1 MATVLKRILYM
12 TLVLLTAACSTSEDD
27 SSLAEGGSVTVAFDA
42 KMGSS
47 VSQGA
52 ATRTPKNA
60 IEDNAALST
69 KGFGVFACYT
79 GLHKYEDSNVH
90 PDFMY
95 NEHVFSNDNGAT
107 WIYSPLKYWPNGEGE
122 VAGLTGINPH
132 YVSFMAYAPWC
143 DDVNPNYCITSFSL
157 QGEVGN
163 PWLTYR
169 LAYQTEE
176 EQDFLNRQVDLLY
189 ATQLDQKK
197 PTTAYRVPFAFNH
210 ALACVGDKITI
221 ECSSGL
227 KSQIEGRIN
236 GTITKAKVVV
246 SSLKIEY
253 TLTSKGRLVLWSK
266 DEANWQTIFSE
277 DPLCTRILNFLKTDD
292 RSDDEE
298 VHIFDKTGGPNSNPL
313 VIEGKGVY
321 YIPVELSNYVQT
333 AVVSVSYHISTY
345 NGSKWTDDE
354 ERTGAATITLHNY
367 KSSDPANDAY
377 HSGKHL
383 YINVSLNPMDIS
395 LTAAVAAWENGGTV
409 EIEGIEQ

>member
-1 MATVLKRILYM
+1 M

-52 ATRTPKNA
+52 ATRTPRNA

-176 EQDFLNRQVDLLY
+176 EEDFLDRQVDLLY

-197 PTTAYRVPFAFNH
+197 PTIAYRVPFVFNH
-210 ALACVGDKITI
+210 ALACVGDKIKI

-227 KSQIEGRIN
+227 QSQIEGRIN
-236 GTITKAKVVV
+236 GTITKAMVVV

-277 DPLCTRILNFLKTDD
+277 DPVCTRILKLVPDESGDD
-292 RSDDEE
+292 VIVAAANATTPSS
-298 VHIFDKTGGPNSNPL
+298 TPL

-345 NGSKWTDDE
+345 NGSNWSDDDE
-354 ERTGAATITLHNY
+354 RVGKATIKLHDY
-367 KSSDPANDAY
+367 KNSVPEKDAY
-377 HSGKHL
+377 RSGKHL
-383 YINVSLNPMDIS
+383 YINVSLNPMDIA
-395 LTAAVAAWENGGTV
+395 LTAAIAPWEDGGTV
-409 EIEGIEQ
+409 EVEGDEQ

>member
-1 MATVLKRILYM
+1 M
-12 TLVLLTAACSTSEDD
+12 TLVLLTAACTTSEDD
-27 SSLAEGGSVTVAFDA
+27 SSLAGVSSVTVAFDA
-42 KMGSS
+42 KMGSL

-52 ATRTPKNA
+52 ATRTPENA

-122 VAGLTGINPH
+122 VAGLTGMNPH

-143 DDVNPNYCITSFSL
+143 DDTHPNYCISSFSL

-197 PTTAYRVPFAFNH
+197 PTIAYRVPFVFNH

-227 KSQIEGRIN
+227 QSQIQGRIS
-236 GTITKAKVVV
+236 GAITGAEVVV
-246 SSLKIEY
+246 TSLKIVY
-253 TLTSKGRLVLWSK
+253 TLTSKGRLVLWST

-277 DPLCTRILNFLKTDD
+277 DPLCTRILNLLK
-292 RSDDEE
+292 SDDSNDD
-298 VHIFDKTGGPNSNPL
+298 VTVAVTGSSSSTPL

-321 YIPVELSNYVQT
+321 YIPAELSNYVQT
-333 AVVSVSYHISTY
+333 AVVSVAYHVSTY
-345 NGSKWTDDE
+345 NGSKRVDDE
-354 ERTGAATITLHNY
+354 ERVGAATITLHDF
-367 KSSDPANDAY
+367 KDAY
-377 HSGKHL
+377 RSGKHL
-383 YINVSLNPMDIS
+383 YINVSLNPMDIA
-395 LTAAVAAWENGGTV
+395 LTAAIAPWEDGGTV
-409 EIEGIEQ
+409 EVEGDEQ